1 MISSKQLGE
10 RLEAAR
16 KGLRLTQAE
25 VAQRLGVSR
34 QAVIAIEKGERRPTN
49 EQIVALATILNTSV
63 HELVRER
70 FVRAEPSPRFRAGRK
85 TDSDAL
91 QQAERELVRVG
102 QRYAELEQMLGIV
115 RSPAPL
121 ESVMAWQVGS
131 AADKLDPKLAG
142 EDAAK
147 AVRQALG
154 LGEAPA
160 LALGGLLER
169 AAGLRIFNLALPADV
184 AALFIWSD
192 ELGGCVGINA
202 KHPRE
207 RRRWSLAHEAGHF
220 FRDREAGDVLPTPGF
235 DPKDPSEVFA
245 DAFARALLLPAEA
258 ISRQF
263 ADQVRASGGAFAAAN
278 IVAMAHVYEVSFQA
292 MTLRLEDRSLLPRGT
307 WDRLA
312 AQNIRPREVEAKL
325 GLGRPAREPAPPMFP
340 ERYVSLALE
349 AFERDLLGD
358 GDLAEYLATDR
369 VSARRLYEER
379 RRQDLDDESV
389 VDVDLGLD
397 FLTAG

>member
-1 MISSKQLGE
+1 MISSKKLGE

-16 KGLRLTQAE
+16 KSLRLTQAE
-25 VAQRLGVSR
+25 VAQRLGVPR
-34 QAVIAIEKGERRPTN
+34 QAVIAMEKGERRPSN
-49 EQIVALATILNTSV
+49 EHLVALSAALNVSV

-70 FVRAEPSPRFRAGRK
+70 FVRAEASPRFRAGRRA
-85 TDSDAL
+85 DAEAL
-91 QQAERELVRVG
+91 QQAERELVRAG

-121 ESVMAWQVGS
+121 ESVLAWQAGS

-154 LGEAPA
+154 LGDAPA
-160 LALGGLLER
+160 LALDGLLER
-169 AAGLRIFNLALPADV
+169 AAGLRIFNLVLPADT
-184 AALFIWSD
+184 AALFLWSD

-202 KHPRE
+202 RHPYE

-220 FRDREAGDVLPTPGF
+220 LRDREAGDVLPTPGF
-235 DPKDPSEVFA
+235 DPKDPSEAFA

-258 ISRQF
+258 ISRLF
-263 ADQVRASGGAFAAAN
+263 ADKVRANGGAFAAAD
-278 IVAMAHVYEVSFQA
+278 IVAMAHGYEVSFQA

-307 WDRLA
+307 WERLL
-312 AQNIRPREVEAKL
+312 AQNVRPREVETRL
-325 GLGRPAREPAPPMFP
+325 GLGRPARKPPPTFP
-340 ERYVSLALE
+340 DRYVSLALE
-349 AFERDLLGD
+349 AFERELLGD

-379 RRQDLDDESV
+379 RRQDLDDERV
-389 VDVDLGLD
+389 VDLDLGLD
-397 FLTAG
+397 FLSVA